1 LFRNRPFS
9 VFANS
14 PSIDVLI
21 FLDHLDLS
29 HNGMHAEGAMR
40 LRTAWRGTVAALRLQ
55 EEVCTEEG
63 DTKQEQQ
70 EEVEGRSEDED
81 DQEED
86 FAGIISKRIGQLPVY
101 QGIVFVV

>member
-1 LFRNRPFS
+1 
-9 VFANS
+9 
-14 PSIDVLI
+14 
-21 FLDHLDLS
+21 
-29 HNGMHAEGAMR
+29 MR